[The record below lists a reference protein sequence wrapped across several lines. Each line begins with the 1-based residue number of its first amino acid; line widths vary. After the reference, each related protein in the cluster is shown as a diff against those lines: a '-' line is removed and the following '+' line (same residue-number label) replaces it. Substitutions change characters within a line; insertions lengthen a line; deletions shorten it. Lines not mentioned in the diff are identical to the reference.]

1 MSANIF
7 RRPAACAWLIVGSTL
22 AACPALAG
30 DKPATQDGAA
40 KLQALFDRFLPS
52 TPAGGPAFIKVKPG
66 GQDYLVSADLGA
78 LNGLLKAVGAA
89 ASYEPAT
96 LVYKLIE
103 QDDGLWR
110 VVQDSV
116 PKIISH
122 AGEATSAIEV
132 ENYKQTVVIDPALA
146 WWVSGSASAD
156 KGLLAVHSPKADETF
171 DFGPVNGIYATTVN
185 PDRTVSTSVKEEI
198 DDIAFKISGAAEEG
212 KPVNA
217 SGRLDKA
224 ALRVGADGL
233 KTRKAFDLAS
243 LLSAHRDDLA
253 EHETELKGLLT
264 EVAAPGLK
272 LAEGGEVSKLMVS
285 SPYGAITLAALRLA
299 VGVANAGPKSAI
311 DATLAAEGLSLPVA
325 LAPPGA
331 ATLTPSK
338 IDLTATLKGI
348 DIAAGAHEAI
358 ADMRLRGPGP
368 ALSDEDSAK
377 VAQALLSAGPLE
389 LDLAP
394 SHVVA
399 PAIDADLQG
408 AMRWEVGK
416 PSGEMT
422 IRMRGFDKTMAAV
435 KALRPDVAVKSL
447 PGLAMAKG
455 LAKTESD
462 GSLSWLVELGPDR
475 SIKVN
480 GIPLG
485 RVPE

>member
-1 MSANIF
+1 MPANIF
-7 RRPAACAWLIVGSTL
+7 RRPAACACLIVGATL

-52 TPAGGPAFIKVKPG
+52 TPAGGPALIKVKPG

-110 VVQDSV
+110 VVQDSM
-116 PKIISH
+116 PRIISH
-122 AGEATSAIEV
+122 TGEATSAIEV

-156 KGLLAVHSPKADETF
+156 KGLFAVHSPKADETF
-171 DFGPVNGIYATTVN
+171 DFGPVNGIYATIVN

-253 EHETELKGLLT
+253 EHEAELKGLLS
-264 EVAAPGLK
+264 ELAAPGLK

-299 VGVANAGPKSAI
+299 IGVANAGPKSAI
-311 DATLAAEGLSLPVA
+311 EATLAVEGLSLPVA

-338 IDLTATLKGI
+338 IDLTATVKGI

-358 ADMRLRGPGP
+358 ADMRLGGLGP

-408 AMRWEVGK
+408 VMRWEVGK

-435 KALRPDVAVKSL
+435 KALGPDVAVKSL

-485 RVPE
+485 RAPD